1 MSLGDIS
8 TVSANSYAGARDLM
22 KQSRVKYTTS
32 KPATLETEHPQKK
45 LQERIAA
52 IGALLNYSNA
62 AGQVGEMY
70 LRH

>member
-32 KPATLETEHPQKK
+32 KPATLEHPPKK
-45 LQERIAA
+45 YKSESLLFNKLRRLQ
-52 IGALLNYSNA
+52 
-62 AGQVGEMY
+62 QV
-70 LRH
+70 

>member
-32 KPATLETEHPQKK
+32 KPATLEAEHPKK
-45 LQERIAA
+45 NYKSESL
-52 IGALLNYSNA
+52 LLNKLRRLQ
-62 AGQVGEMY
+62 QV
-70 LRH
+70 